1 MPTLRLC
8 VGHPTATETLG
19 ADELICLR
27 TMKRRYRRIDERPSQ
42 HELQAEHTLVAAA
55 NDHRATISLPVTG
68 GRTCGAVMM
77 RLVGSV
83 AQ

>member
-42 HELQAEHTLVAAA
+42 HELSKPSTPWWPQQT
-55 NDHRATISLPVTG
+55 TIV
-68 GRTCGAVMM
+68 
-77 RLVGSV
+77 RLS
-83 AQ
+83 AFQ